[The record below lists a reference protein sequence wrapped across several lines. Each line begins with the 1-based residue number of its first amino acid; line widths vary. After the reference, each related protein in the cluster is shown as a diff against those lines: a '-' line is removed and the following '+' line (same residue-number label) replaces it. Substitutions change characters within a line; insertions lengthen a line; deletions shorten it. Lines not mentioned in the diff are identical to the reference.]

1 MIFISKLDSL
11 AASLKWTDTLH
22 MSHGNELLPKV
33 IDKSQADIDA
43 AIAAIKASEIEGGT
57 KDFAIS
63 CIKLAVWLPKA
74 LLEHK
79 IKLSNLRKLIFG
91 LESRNKKK
99 TKDTE
104 QSNTTDDVNNN
115 DVTIQS
121 NVESIEAETPPP
133 TASNEIAKSKPGH
146 GRLPHSAY
154 INITEHQLSHAE
166 YKAGDL
172 CPMHCGGKLYCVE
185 PGVIVR
191 VKGQN
196 LAAVHKYWIDKLRCA
211 SCSYIFAADIPHHV
225 GTEKYDAAFKAILAL
240 QKYYV
245 AIPFYRQA
253 YFQSLLGVPLP
264 VSTQWQLIEEVG
276 GAALLVF
283 PALERIA
290 ANGELIHNDDTTVKI
305 TDIIRHNRFHPNKE
319 RTGMFTT
326 GILSRTDQRDIA
338 LFYNGTMHAGENIE
352 NLLKKRDVKAGDV
365 IQMCDALSR
374 NIPKSFNTIL
384 CNCLSHGFRKFDDLK
399 EFYPEPCIRVIELI
413 SDVYKNEEKTVEF
426 TKQLRLEYHQLHSTS
441 IMDQLHEY
449 ISHQLDSK
457 QVEPNDSLGK
467 AMRYMLKHWHELTQF
482 LRIAGAPLDNNILE
496 RALKIPIRGRRTWL
510 FYKTEYG
517 AMIGGV
523 LTSVIYTCALSSVN
537 PLHYLIALQEHK
549 NQIVKEPEKWL
560 PWNYK
565 DNLTPPVSVAA

>member
-1 MIFISKLDSL
+1 
-11 AASLKWTDTLH
+11 
-22 MSHGNELLPKV
+22 MSGNELPKV

-43 AIAAIKASEIEGGT
+43 AIDAIRASNIPAGT

-91 LESRNKKK
+91 LGRRNKKK
-99 TKDTE
+99 SSNDTDPSDVKNESKDCDSLNPIEESLPVSTE
-104 QSNTTDDVNNN
+104 A
-115 DVTIQS
+115 
-121 NVESIEAETPPP
+121 VEATNQVSA
-133 TASNEIAKSKPGH
+133 PGH

-154 INITEHQLSHAE
+154 VNTVDHQLSIPVLRS
-166 YKAGDL
+166 GDL
-172 CPMHCGGKLYCVE
+172 CPAQCGGKLYPIE
-185 PGVIVR
+185 PGILVR

-196 LAAVHKYWIDKLRCA
+196 LAAVHKYWIEKLRCA
-211 SCSYIFAADIPHHV
+211 LCGYLVSADIPDEV
-225 GTEKYDAAFKAILAL
+225 GNQKYDTTFKALLAL

-264 VSTQWQLIEEVG
+264 TSTQWQLVEEVG

-283 PALERIA
+283 PTLERLA
-290 ANGELIHNDDTTVKI
+290 ANGDVIHNDDSHVKI
-305 TDIIRHNRFHPNKE
+305 TDLIRHNRLHPNKE

-326 GILSRTDQRDIA
+326 GFISRTNQRDIA
-338 LFYNGTMHAGENIE
+338 LFYNGTSHAGENME
-352 NLLKKRDVKAGDV
+352 RLLNKRDAHSGTV

-374 NIPKSFNTIL
+374 NLPASFKTIL

-399 EFYPEPCIRVIELI
+399 DFYPTQCIHVIDLI
-413 SDVYKNEEKTVEF
+413 AKVYEFDEKTREM
-426 TKQLRLEYHQLHSTS
+426 TKLERLAYHQAHSEP
-441 IMDQLHEY
+441 IMDQLHAYLLNLME
-449 ISHQLDSK
+449 SK

-467 AMRYMLKHWHELTQF
+467 SIKYMLNHWHELTQF
-482 LRIAGAPLDNNILE
+482 LRIAGAPLDNNIVE
-496 RALKIPIRGRRTWL
+496 RSLKIPIRGRRTWL

-523 LTSVIYTCALSSVN
+523 LTSIIYTCVLSGIN
-537 PLHYLIALQEHK
+537 PLNYLIALQEHK
-549 NQIVKEPEKWL
+549 NQIVKEPERWL
-560 PWNYK
+560 PWNYQ
-565 DNLTPPVSVAA
+565 DALATLSLAA

>member
-1 MIFISKLDSL
+1 MPPRLNGLIDG
-11 AASLKWTDTLH
+11 
-22 MSHGNELLPKV
+22 MSHDELPKV
-33 IDKSQADIDA
+33 IDKSQADIDT
-43 AIAAIKASEIEGGT
+43 AIAAIKASEIEGST

-91 LESRNKKK
+91 LGRKNKKK
-99 TKDTE
+99 ANDTA
-104 QSNTTDDVNNN
+104 QSNTTGDVKNNN
-115 DVTIQS
+115 DATTPS
-121 NVESIEAETPPP
+121 GSESIETETSSPSPSA
-133 TASNEIAKSKPGH
+133 TATNEVTKSKSGH
-146 GRLPHSAY
+146 GRLPHTAY
-154 INITEHQLSHAE
+154 INTTEHQVSHAE
-166 YKAGDL
+166 YKVGDS
-172 CPMHCGGKLYCVE
+172 CPMLCDGRLYCID

-196 LAAVHKYWIDKLRCA
+196 LASVHKYWINKLRCA
-211 SCSYIFAADIPHHV
+211 SCGYVFVADIPHHV

-245 AIPFYRQA
+245 AIPFRRQA
-253 YFQSLLGVPLP
+253 YFHSLLGVPLP

-276 GAALLVF
+276 GAALLIF
-283 PALERIA
+283 PTLERMA
-290 ANGELIHNDDTTVKI
+290 ANGELIHNDDTSVKI
-305 TDIIRHNRFHPNKE
+305 TDIIRHNRLHPSKE

-326 GILSRTDQRDIA
+326 GILSRTEQRDIA
-338 LFYNGTMHAGENIE
+338 LFYNGTIHAGENME
-352 NLLKKRDVKAGDV
+352 KLLQKRDTKSGDV

-374 NIPKSFNTIL
+374 NIPASFNTIL

-413 SDVYKNEEKTVEF
+413 AGVYKNEEKTVGL
-426 TKQLRLEYHQLHSTS
+426 TKQQRLEFHQKHSAS
-441 IMDQLHEY
+441 IMDQLYEY

-482 LRIAGAPLDNNILE
+482 LRIAGAPLDNNALE

-510 FYKTEYG
+510 FYKTQYG

-523 LTSVIYTCALSSVN
+523 LTSVIYTCALAGIN
-537 PLHYLIALQEHK
+537 PLNYLIALQEHK
-549 NQIVKEPEKWL
+549 SQIVKEPERWL
-560 PWNYK
+560 PWCYQ
-565 DNLTPPVSVAA
+565 DTLASLLAA